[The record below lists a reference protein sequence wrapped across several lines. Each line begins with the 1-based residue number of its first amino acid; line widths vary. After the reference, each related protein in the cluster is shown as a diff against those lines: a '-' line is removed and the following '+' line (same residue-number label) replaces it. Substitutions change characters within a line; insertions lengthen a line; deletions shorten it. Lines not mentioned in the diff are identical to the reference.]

1 MLKILKFI
9 PTQLTICLVLG
20 ILFGCYFFISPNTLT
35 IFLVCL
41 SIAFIAVYLY
51 ANKKFETN
59 LLFTFTTY
67 LLAFCIGIASITFK
81 NEQHKNSFYANQ
93 QSFSENEPQTA
104 IVSIQKTLKESNYS
118 EKYVGE
124 ILQLNTQKS
133 SGKILINIKKDS
145 LEAILQVGDKIV
157 VKTIF
162 NEISKPKN
170 PYEFNYKNYLKNQQI
185 HFQIYLNK
193 SDYLLLKKETTI
205 TSIAANTRNHINNE
219 LLKNGFKGDEL
230 GVIDAL
236 LLGQRK
242 DISSDLLQS
251 YTNAGA
257 IHILAVSGLHIG
269 ILLLILIFLFQPLN
283 NFKHGKTIAS
293 VCVIILLWLF
303 AILAGLSASVV
314 RAVTMFTAVA
324 IGMYS
329 NRASNV
335 YHTIIISMFFLLLF
349 NPFYLFDVGFQ
360 LSYLAVFSIVYIQ
373 PKLYKLWH
381 PKIWVVDKIW
391 QLFTVSLAAQLG
403 VLPLSLF
410 YFHQFP
416 GLFFV
421 SNLVIIPFLGIILG
435 VGILLILLAI
445 LNILPTPFAI
455 AYSFVI
461 EQMNNFINWVSSHQ
475 LFIIEN
481 ISFSFALLCSF
492 YALLFF
498 ILKWTEKQ
506 NFKRA
511 VLLFFSIIAIQ
522 TIFIFE
528 KHQLQTTQNLIVF
541 NKTAESMIA
550 NRMGKK
556 LTIETS
562 NINFSST
569 KNPLKT
575 YLVGTGIDS
584 VFSSTKIQN
593 LHFYK
598 NETILIVDS
607 LGIYNFK
614 KVKPTVVLLINSPK
628 INLDRLLATLN
639 PKLVIADGSNYKST
653 TLKWAESCVKHKTP
667 FYNTMQNGAFILN

>member
-20 ILFGCYFFISPNTLT
+20 ILFGCYFFISPNTLAF
-35 IFLVCL
+35 ILGCL

-59 LLFTFTTY
+59 LLFTFATF

-81 NEQHKNSFYANQ
+81 NEHFKNNFYANQ
-93 QSFSENEPQTA
+93 QSFLENKPQTA
-104 IVSIQKTLKESNYS
+104 IISIQKALKQSNYS

-124 ILQLNTQKS
+124 ILQLNTKKS
-133 SGKILINIKKDS
+133 IGKILINIKIDS
-145 LEAILQVGDKIV
+145 VESNLQIGDKIF

-185 HFQIYLNK
+185 YYQVYLEK
-193 SDYLLLKKETTI
+193 KAYLFLEKETTL
-205 TSIAANTRNHINNE
+205 TSIAANSRNHINNK
-219 LLKNGFKGDEL
+219 LVKNGFNGDEL

-236 LLGQRK
+236 LLGQRQ

-269 ILLLILIFLFQPLN
+269 ILLLILVFLFKPLN
-283 NFKHGKTIAS
+283 NFKQGKTIAS
-293 VCVIILLWLF
+293 VCVIISLWLF

-314 RAVTMFTAVA
+314 RAVTMFTAIS

-335 YHTIIISMFFLLLF
+335 YHTLIISMFFLLLF

-360 LSYLAVFSIVYIQ
+360 LSYLAVFAIVYIQ
-373 PKLYKLWH
+373 PKLYKLWQ
-381 PKIWVVDKIW
+381 PKIGVVDKIW
-391 QLFTVSLAAQLG
+391 QLFTVSSAAQLG

-435 VGILLILLAI
+435 AGILIILLAI
-445 LNILPTPFAI
+445 LNILPLPLASS
-455 AYSFVI
+455 YSFVI
-461 EQMNNFINWVSSHQ
+461 EQMNNFVSWISNQQ

-481 ISFSFALLCSF
+481 IAFSFALLCSF
-492 YALLFF
+492 YALLIFT
-498 ILKWTEKQ
+498 LKWTEKQ

-511 VLLFFSIIAIQ
+511 VFVFFSIIAIQ
-522 TIFIFE
+522 TVFIME
-528 KHQLQTTQNLIVF
+528 KYELQTTQNLIVF
-541 NKTAESMIA
+541 NKTAESIIGC
-550 NRMGKK
+550 RMGEK

-562 NINFSST
+562 KNNFKST
-569 KNPLKT
+569 ENPLKN

-607 LGIYNFK
+607 LEIYNFK
-614 KVKPTVVLLINSPK
+614 KNKPTIVLLRNSPK
-628 INLDRLLATLN
+628 INLDRLLTTIN
-639 PKLVIADGSNYKST
+639 PKLIIADGSNYKST
-653 TLKWAESCVKHKTP
+653 TLKWAESCIKHKTP